1 MLSILFGGCALH
13 QACVDKKHD
22 VPQVG
27 WVTISGTVVPATTVA
42 VDEYGKSLADC
53 VFESRVCDI
62 LTLQQRLRTQ
72 TPSSAAVEQ
81 LTQADTITLS
91 SLVTRIQKLDAP
103 ALAYAEIS
111 TEVQSIQATAPGF
124 RLPGT
129 WLDGFPHYAFDS
141 LTATEQDQAQL
152 RFQLESLADPGMHA
166 SAVRAYQTLRA
177 SEATDAAKTDS
188 LRYLSSLARDRKF
201 RVSDDQMAKAWT
213 YKLIID
219 IEKSKRAR
227 VNGDTNV
234 ADVASVTSS
243 AIASLYSNASGAVA
257 TDVSLAVNADDEDR
271 YFENSIMVLVERSNK
286 SITMLPLDQM
296 FHSPLGSLWL
306 FPGDHINLMKLS
318 EIHFLN
324 GQQNKKRVGVTG
336 LVAQQGILNT
346 DASRLNHL
354 LAEIDSNIDIRSNLI
369 ILNYPMGNVSAKLML
384 PYTSMAVA
392 QSSIEV
398 EKLYSYIGLVD
409 GTVVTMDHTDAN
421 SILRRSRTLMQ
432 QAAQARLAPAS
443 HLCTRESDRGASS
456 LGAIKPKTDSKT
468 LRIPLV
474 SDACGL
480 VQQTGKN
487 SWAIAENWW
496 QDFGFIQ

>member
-1 MLSILFGGCALH
+1 
-13 QACVDKKHD
+13 
-22 VPQVG
+22 
-27 WVTISGTVVPATTVA
+27 
-42 VDEYGKSLADC
+42 
-53 VFESRVCDI
+53 
-62 LTLQQRLRTQ
+62 
-72 TPSSAAVEQ
+72 
-81 LTQADTITLS
+81 
-91 SLVTRIQKLDAP
+91 
-103 ALAYAEIS
+103 
-111 TEVQSIQATAPGF
+111 
-124 RLPGT
+124 
-129 WLDGFPHYAFDS
+129 
-141 LTATEQDQAQL
+141 
-152 RFQLESLADPGMHA
+152 
-166 SAVRAYQTLRA
+166 
-177 SEATDAAKTDS
+177 
-188 LRYLSSLARDRKF
+188 
-201 RVSDDQMAKAWT
+201 
-213 YKLIID
+213 
-219 IEKSKRAR
+219 
-227 VNGDTNV
+227 
-234 ADVASVTSS
+234 
-243 AIASLYSNASGAVA
+243 
-257 TDVSLAVNADDEDR
+257 
-271 YFENSIMVLVERSNK
+271 
-286 SITMLPLDQM
+286 
-296 FHSPLGSLWL
+296 
-306 FPGDHINLMKLS
+306 MKLS

-496 QDFGFIQ
+496 QDFGLSNSHQDDSHPCCTPIDENSTRRLGGMHFQAFTRAIFSLSGNSEWSRAFRIRIQIDLQMQCLSALRQILDFCSEGIHAFPEAAQCNAS